1 MSGTAHATKFLDRID
16 VASLPGD
23 QEARQSALAT
33 FFSTGWPDRKH
44 EAWHYTDLNARM
56 RTFTDEALVTRTL
69 RPELPS
75 VDIPRLVFVDG
86 VLDKNLS
93 SDALNF
99 LRTGRIP
106 EQETGS
112 SPIVALNAA
121 ITLDGADLKISAG
134 QNAGTILLVSV
145 GSADGLAIAPRH
157 RITLEKGSNLTVIEV
172 IRGAGRYLHVPVTEI
187 NVGDGGTLRHFRLQ
201 EESQDSVH
209 VATIL
214 ATLGESAA
222 YETFTLGVGASLAR
236 SEFHVTLGGSGADVQ
251 INAAQLL
258 TGAQHGDVTTIVAH
272 DAPGCTSR
280 QTVKS
285 VIDGSARGV
294 FQGRIEVSRI
304 AQKTDGYQ
312 MNQAL
317 LLSDSAEIDSKPEL
331 EIFADDV
338 KCSHGA
344 TIGALDPEQIF
355 YLRSRGVSEKEA
367 RAILIRAFLH
377 EALEPIT
384 DDAAR
389 PLFEAAIQS
398 WRWGAP
404 G

>member
-23 QEARQSALAT
+23 HEARQSALAA
-33 FFSTGWPDRKH
+33 FFLTGWPDRKH

-56 RTFTDEALVTRTL
+56 RRFADEAFVTQAP

-75 VDIPRLVFVDG
+75 LGIPRLVFVDG
-86 VLDKNLS
+86 ILDKNLS
-93 SDALNF
+93 IDALNF
-99 LRTGRIP
+99 PQTRGIP
-106 EQETGS
+106 EQKTSG

-145 GSADGLAIAPRH
+145 GSTDGLAIAPRH

-187 NVGDGGTLRHFRLQ
+187 NIGDGAALRHFRLQ

-214 ATLGESAA
+214 AAIGESAT
-222 YETFTLGVGASLAR
+222 YETFTLGIGASLAR
-236 SEFHVTLGGSGADVQ
+236 SEFHVTLGGRAADVQ
-251 INAAQLL
+251 LNAAQLL
-258 TGAQHGDVTTIVAH
+258 TGTQHGDVTTIVAH
-272 DAPGCTSR
+272 KAPDCTSR

-294 FQGRIEVSRI
+294 FQGRIEVSHV

-384 DDAAR
+384 SDVAR
-389 PLFEAAIQS
+389 PIFEAAIQS
-398 WRWGAP
+398 WRWGVS

>member
-1 MSGTAHATKFLDRID
+1 MSGTAYATKFLDRID

-56 RTFTDEALVTRTL
+56 RGFADEALATRML

-75 VDIPRLVFVDG
+75 VDIPRLVFVNG
-86 VLDKNLS
+86 VLDKTLS

-99 LRTGRIP
+99 LQTRGIP
-106 EQETGS
+106 EQKTS
-112 SPIVALNAA
+112 SLPIVALNAA
-121 ITLDGADLKISAG
+121 ITLGGADLKVSAG

-145 GSADGLAIAPRH
+145 GSGDGLAIAPRH

-201 EESQDSVH
+201 EESRDSVH
-209 VATIL
+209 VATVL
-214 ATLGESAA
+214 ATIAESAT

-236 SEFHVTLGGSGADVQ
+236 SEFHVTLGGGGADVQ
-251 INAAQLL
+251 LNAAQLL
-258 TGAQHGDVTTIVAH
+258 TGTQHGDVTTIVAH
-272 DAPGCTSR
+272 EAPGCTSR

-294 FQGRIEVSRI
+294 FQGRIEVARI

-384 DDAAR
+384 DYVAR
-389 PLFEAAIQS
+389 PIFEAAIQS
-398 WRWGAP
+398 WRWGAS